1 MNDLNVI
8 RVPKKWYNHDTKE
21 WVEVSV
27 YRMIYRKDIHDWLI
41 ESYGGPEANLV
52 SGKGWNILM
61 DKIFMD
67 ETAYMMYSLKFGIM

>member
-1 MNDLNVI
+1 MSVNCVL
-8 RVPKKWYNHDTKE
+8 KKWYNHDTKE
-21 WVEVSV
+21 WVDTSV
-27 YRMIYRKDIHDWLI
+27 YRIRYSQDVHDWLI

-67 ETAYMMYSLKFGIM
+67 ETAYMMYSLKFGMM

>member
-1 MNDLNVI
+1 MNLDIN
-8 RVPKKWYNHDTKE
+8 RVTKKWYNNDTKE
-21 WVEVSV
+21 WIDTSV
-27 YRMIYRKDIHDWLI
+27 YRIRYSQDVHDWLI

-67 ETAYMMYSLKFGIM
+67 ESAYMMYSLKFGIM

>member
-1 MNDLNVI
+1 MNLDIN
-8 RVPKKWYNHDTKE
+8 RVTKKWYNHATKE
-21 WVEVSV
+21 WIDTSV
-27 YRMIYRKDIHDWLI
+27 YRIRYSQDVHDWLI

-67 ETAYMMYSLKFGIM
+67 ESAYMMYSLKFGVM